1 MRVIAIVSLFF
12 MFISCNE
19 KLLDKPE
26 NLIPKEQMVAILQ
39 DLAIVNAAKT
49 TNVQVLR
56 DNDIEPMDYI
66 FEKYNIDSLQL
77 VESDRYYASLPVEYE
92 KIYKEVEANL
102 ESGAKV
108 LEEQKKVNDSLRV
121 AKESLKREKEKAE
134 KATDTLP

>member
-1 MRVIAIVSLFF
+1 M
-12 MFISCNE
+12 
-19 KLLDKPE
+19 DKPE

-102 ESGAKV
+102 ESVAKV

-121 AKESLKREKEKAE
+121 AKENLKREKEKAE